1 MRQPATRGIAAK
13 GHQGGD
19 EGMAVAAARSTG
31 EFRMPLSPH
40 KPTARPRRARRA
52 WALATV
58 LALATAVLGTSAAL
72 AVSIKPGSYS
82 GPESYKGS
90 TSSTEFVTFTVN
102 KSKTKVK
109 KLRLVPFV
117 ANKCGSGGPPP
128 KETSKTAK
136 IKNGKFT
143 GTVKEIATDGS
154 VSAKGKV
161 TGKFKA
167 GGKVTGSVKGVLPK
181 APQCN
186 ATLQFTAT
194 LQKG

>member
-1 MRQPATRGIAAK
+1 
-13 GHQGGD
+13 
-19 EGMAVAAARSTG
+19 
-31 EFRMPLSPH
+31 MPLSPR
-40 KPTARPRRARRA
+40 KPTAHPRRARRA
-52 WALATV
+52 WALAAV
-58 LALATAVLGTSAAL
+58 LALVTAVLGTSAAL